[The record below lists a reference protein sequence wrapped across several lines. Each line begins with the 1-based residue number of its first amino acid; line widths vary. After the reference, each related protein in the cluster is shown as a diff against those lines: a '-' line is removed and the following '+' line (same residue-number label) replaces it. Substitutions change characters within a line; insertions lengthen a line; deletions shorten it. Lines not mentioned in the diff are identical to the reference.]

1 MRSPLSSF
9 RLSLA
14 GISRFIL
21 CVSILALLPGVA
33 GSQKVA
39 LSKAPDFSAKDLSGK
54 TVKLADLLQSGP
66 VLVDFWT
73 TWCKPCKNELPELDR
88 LHKTY
93 RDRGF
98 KVVAIAEDDPKSVLA
113 VKPLVTQ
120 KKWEMIVLTDT
131 KRDVGNLFNVRN
143 YPTSFLIDKDGTIA
157 SFAQG
162 YMPGDEKQLEAKVV
176 GLLGGGEAGTTSGS
190 TQDSEPP
197 K

>member
-1 MRSPLSSF
+1 MRAFLSFDRRVRIAAMRSL
-9 RLSLA
+9 
-14 GISRFIL
+14 L
-21 CVSILALLPGVA
+21 CLSILALLPSIA
-33 GSQKVA
+33 GAQKVE

-54 TVKLADLLQSGP
+54 TVKLSDLLKTGP

-73 TWCKPCKNELPELDR
+73 TWCKPCKNELPELDKLYR
-88 LHKTY
+88 TY

-98 KVVAIAEDDPKSVLA
+98 QVVALSQDDPKSVLA

-143 YPTSFLIDKDGTIA
+143 YPTSFLIAQDGTIA

-176 GLLGGGEAGTTSGS
+176 GLLGGEAGTPSGS
-190 TQDSEPP
+190 TQGSEPP